1 MLLTK
6 RSYIWLAGV
15 LALALVA
22 GGAAEW
28 VETRTVTVPEGTAL
42 HVRLDNAL
50 STKQNRP
57 GDEFTATVSE
67 PVVLNGKTVVPE
79 GATATG
85 RVDDVQ
91 EGGRLKGVARIR
103 LNLTSV
109 EVGGKSYDIQTTD
122 AARRS
127 GNHKKRNWYSI
138 GGGAAGGALIGGL
151 AGGGEG
157 VLIGGPVG
165 AGAGLTY
172 ALLTG
177 KKAIHLPP
185 ETPLTFTLAQPV
197 KMKAG

>member
-1 MLLTK
+1 MLLRK
-6 RSYIWLAGV
+6 RSYIWLAGL
-15 LALALVA
+15 LAIALVA
-22 GGAAEW
+22 TGAAEW
-28 VETRTVTVPEGTAL
+28 AGTRTVTVPEGTAL

-50 STKQNRP
+50 STNQNRP
-57 GDEFTATVSE
+57 GDQFTATVSD
-67 PVVLNGKTVVPE
+67 PVVLNGKTVIPE

-85 RVDDVQ
+85 RVEDVH
-91 EGGRLKGVARIR
+91 ESGRLEGIARIR

-109 EVGGKSYDIQTTD
+109 EVAGKSYNIETTD
-122 AARRS
+122 AARRG

-151 AGGGEG
+151 AGGGKG
-157 VLIGGPVG
+157 ILIGGPLG

-177 KKAIHLPP
+177 KKNIHLPP

-197 KMKAG
+197 KMKAS